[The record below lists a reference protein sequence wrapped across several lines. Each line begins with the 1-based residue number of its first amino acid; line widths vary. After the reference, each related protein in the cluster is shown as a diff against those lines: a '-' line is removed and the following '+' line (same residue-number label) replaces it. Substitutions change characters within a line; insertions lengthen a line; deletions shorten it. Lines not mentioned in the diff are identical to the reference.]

1 MKKRFWSRFATSATS
16 QSWLGISCPTY
27 ARLAHA
33 ITLAID
39 GLRKR
44 MMSVAPVAFAR
55 SVAIVSSAQDAI
67 NIADSDEESGCEHCE
82 NASCCCHC
90 RTCQH
95 GSCNRLVECSRE
107 DCEECDRHHSCQ
119 YCESC
124 DHTYDGDQSFCCDCT
139 YCESCCSCN
148 SDENDDEPEEIRE
161 GKPWKATSP
170 KMRKVFRSQRLVG
183 VEWEYNQAERGS
195 VESWSHKWRGG
206 IHSDGS
212 CGWEAVTAPMSGD
225 YIEKCLTDL
234 GKAFADG
241 GAEVNSQCGIHV
253 HVDAAD
259 VSWNDMY
266 RFLWAYSQIEPLLFL
281 LAGQSRI
288 DNQTYCAPIG
298 QAYKQALGHSLALNK
313 PNHATDGR
321 ARLDIKDA
329 VLRVALGQSS
339 GRTSCRRHRPHK
351 KDAGRYRSL
360 NVMPWLAGKW
370 KKAPDSTI
378 EFRLH
383 MHSLDPKRVIAWT
396 QLCARLVDWAV
407 KATDAEAEALPKSA
421 LRALCQIA
429 PESKPWILERVRAW
443 RYYYTFHSGRA
454 RRIHL
459 KKGRYYF

>member
-1 MKKRFWSRFATSATS
+1 
-16 QSWLGISCPTY
+16 
-27 ARLAHA
+27 
-33 ITLAID
+33 
-39 GLRKR
+39 
-44 MMSVAPVAFAR
+44 
-55 SVAIVSSAQDAI
+55 
-67 NIADSDEESGCEHCE
+67 
-82 NASCCCHC
+82 
-90 RTCQH
+90 
-95 GSCNRLVECSRE
+95 
-107 DCEECDRHHSCQ
+107 
-119 YCESC
+119 
-124 DHTYDGDQSFCCDCT
+124 
-139 YCESCCSCN
+139 
-148 SDENDDEPEEIRE
+148 
-161 GKPWKATSP
+161 
-170 KMRKVFRSQRLVG
+170 
-183 VEWEYNQAERGS
+183 
-195 VESWSHKWRGG
+195 
-206 IHSDGS
+206 
-212 CGWEAVTAPMSGD
+212 MSGD

-288 DNQTYCAPIG
+288 DNQQYCAPIG

-313 PNHATDGR
+313 PNHATDGP

-339 GRTSCRRHRPHK
+339 GRTSCRKHRPHK